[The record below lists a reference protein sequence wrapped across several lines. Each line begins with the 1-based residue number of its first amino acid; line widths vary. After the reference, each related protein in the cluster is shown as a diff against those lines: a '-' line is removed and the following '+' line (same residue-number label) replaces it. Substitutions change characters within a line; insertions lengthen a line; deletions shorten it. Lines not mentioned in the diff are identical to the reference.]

1 MRKTYMLLLCLTVI
15 SSCGNK
21 NKLPAGILT
30 QQQMQAVLWDIIRA
44 DVFTAD
50 YIKKDSS
57 RNAVKENEKLQQ
69 QIFAIHQVTGKDF
82 YASYDY
88 YKSHSA
94 EFMSIIDTM
103 VARAERNK
111 IVKPNILQAE

>member
-1 MRKTYMLLLCLTVI
+1 M
-15 SSCGNK
+15 
-21 NKLPAGILT
+21 PAGVLPP
-30 QQQMQAVLWDIIRA
+30 QQMQAVLWDVIRA

-69 QIFAIHQVTGKDF
+69 QIFAIHKITAADF
-82 YASYDY
+82 YTSYDY
-88 YKSHSA
+88 YKNHTA
-94 EFMSIIDTM
+94 EFMSIIDTL